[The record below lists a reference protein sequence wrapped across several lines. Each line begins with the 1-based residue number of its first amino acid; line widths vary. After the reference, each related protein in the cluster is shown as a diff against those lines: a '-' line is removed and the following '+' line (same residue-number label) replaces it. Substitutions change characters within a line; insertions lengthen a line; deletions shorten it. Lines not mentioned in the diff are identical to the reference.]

1 MRSWFYGPC
10 IRIQDMREWMA
21 KKGTCT
27 APWYFG
33 HMMIKN
39 WLFKAFFRFK
49 SSVIVFAGTQK
60 KNLELGYI
68 KF

>member
-1 MRSWFYGPC
+1 MGHVYAFKICENGW
-10 IRIQDMREWMA
+10 
-21 KKGTCT
+21 
-27 APWYFG
+27 WYFG

-39 WLFKAFFRFK
+39 WLFKAFSCFK